1 MTAETPSTPS
11 DFPDDFLWGAA
22 TAAYQIEGSPL
33 ADGAGESTWHRFAHT
48 PGRTANGETGDLAC
62 DHYRRAAED
71 VELMAR
77 LGLGAYR
84 FSIAWGRVLPTG
96 RGAVNPAGIG
106 FYDRLVDL
114 LLARGIAPMVTLYHW
129 DLPAALDDRG
139 GWCNPQIAHWF
150 AEYAAVMF
158 RALGDRVPM
167 WATLNEPW
175 VVSDAGYL
183 CGVHAPG
190 HRSVYEAPRAS
201 HHLMRAHAE
210 AVRAFRAGGHPGRI
224 GLVVNLEPKD
234 PAGDDPAD
242 LEATARSD
250 AYMNRQYL
258 DPVFLGVTPPE
269 LPAMFG
275 EAWPVF
281 PARDM
286 EEIREPIDFLG
297 VNYYTRGVMRHDDA
311 NPPVRAS
318 YAPQVQALR
327 TETGWEVHPESFL
340 RVLRWVRERYGP
352 VPLYVT
358 ENGAAFRDP
367 PSAIDGRID
376 DPLRVDYLRTHLRAV
391 RQARREGIDL
401 RGYFAWSLLDN
412 YEWAA
417 GYAMRFGL
425 VHVDYATQARTPK
438 SSAYAYRVIRETG
451 GAALDLPLG
460 ELLRTAE
467 ELRERGLPA
476 SREANR

>member
-1 MTAETPSTPS
+1 MAEAPQDPP

-62 DHYRRAAED
+62 DHYRRAPED
-71 VELMAR
+71 VALMAR

-84 FSIAWGRVLPTG
+84 FSIAWGRALPEG
-96 RGAVNPAGIG
+96 RGGINAAGIG

-114 LLARGIAPMVTLYHW
+114 LLRRGITPLVTLYHW

-139 GWCNPQIAHWF
+139 GWCNPEIVHWF

-167 WATLNEPW
+167 WVTLNEPW

-183 CGVHAPG
+183 CGLHAPG

-201 HHLMRAHAE
+201 QHLLRAHAE
-210 AVRAFRAGGHPGRI
+210 AVRAFRAGGHRGQI

-234 PAGDDPAD
+234 PASDDPAD
-242 LEATARSD
+242 IEATARAD
-250 AYMNRQYL
+250 AYMNQQYL
-258 DPVFLGVTPPE
+258 DPVFLGTSPPE
-269 LPAMFG
+269 LPRIFG
-275 EAWPVF
+275 DAWPVF
-281 PARDM
+281 PAR
-286 EEIREPIDFLG
+286 ELEGIREPIDFLG
-297 VNYYTRGVMRHDDA
+297 VNYYTRGVMRHDHA

-318 YAPQVQALR
+318 HVPQVHALR
-327 TETGWEVHPESFL
+327 TEPGWEVHPASFL
-340 RVLRWVRERYGP
+340 RVLRWIRERYGP
-352 VPLYVT
+352 VPIYVT

-367 PSAIDGRID
+367 PSAIDGRVD
-376 DPLRVDYLRTHLRAV
+376 DPLRVDYLRTHLRAM

-412 YEWAA
+412 YEWAC
-417 GYAMRFGL
+417 GYALRFGL
-425 VHVDYATQARTPK
+425 VHVDYATQVRTPK
-438 SSAYAYRVIRETG
+438 SSAYAYRMIRETR

-460 ELLRTAE
+460 DLLRAAE
-467 ELRERGLPA
+467 DLRGRG
-476 SREANR
+476 